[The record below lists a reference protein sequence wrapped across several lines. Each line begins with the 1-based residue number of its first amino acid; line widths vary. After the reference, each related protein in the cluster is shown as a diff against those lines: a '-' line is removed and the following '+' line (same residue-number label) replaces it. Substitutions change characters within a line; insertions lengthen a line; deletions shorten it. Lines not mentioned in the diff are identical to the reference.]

1 MSSSIQ
7 KGKNVWIGCPLASD
21 YYLENKKKN
30 NIVDNV
36 FSDPNSSDVFKT
48 SRWIQAVFHLSDD
61 VNFAV
66 KSDAAIQVKEN
77 IVNEAENDFEVD
89 MSDGV
94 VAEMFGVFPS
104 DDNEV
109 LKKRLTI
116 FGLFFCHI
124 GYFIC
129 C

>member
-1 MSSSIQ
+1 MSSCIRLLP
-7 KGKNVWIGCPLASD
+7 W
-21 YYLENKKKN
+21 KKKKKY
-30 NIVDNV
+30 NIIDNV
-36 FSDPNSSDVFKT
+36 FSDPNSSYVFKT

-66 KSDAAIQVKEN
+66 KSEAAIQVKEN
-77 IVNEAENDFEVD
+77 IVHEAENDIEVD

-94 VAEMFGVFPS
+94 AAEMFGVFPS

-109 LKKRLTI
+109 LKKRFTI
-116 FGLFFCHI
+116 SGLFFCHI